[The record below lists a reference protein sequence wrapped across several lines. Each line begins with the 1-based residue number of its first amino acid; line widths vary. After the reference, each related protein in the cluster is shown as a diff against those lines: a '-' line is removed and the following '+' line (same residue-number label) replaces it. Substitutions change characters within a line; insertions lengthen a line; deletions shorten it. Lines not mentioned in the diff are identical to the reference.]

1 MSNLTKEDVQGLPC
15 KGHQDDGDALLWGSL
30 TYASGLDVRSGIEL
44 CESDSGQV
52 FRSPA
57 RADKSKQGVIELN
70 SFSRDMA
77 TGFTLAAAASCYKYK
92 DGRVLEAYER
102 WVEYTLNNG
111 CRACKD
117 TDGRCIMTPA
127 LYWMASYAGA
137 SNVPAAYAVTRW
149 FLKPY
154 LLIAAMVNEPGF
166 TLHLVSVTLFML
178 QIHYG
183 GYDRSPFLVKQACR
197 SLHRRQPKN
206 AFFAVLAN
214 QKDKARSSLEE
225 VKSHIDAN
233 GQGIRNQWCW
243 ERYDEEQAH
252 KDSCG
257 WDVDFIENLLKDQ

>member
-1 MSNLTKEDVQGLPC
+1 MSNLITEEVQGLPC
-15 KGHQDDGDALLWGSL
+15 KGHQDDGDAMLWGSL
-30 TYASGLDVRSGIEL
+30 IYASGADVSSGIEL
-44 CESDSGQV
+44 CESADGQF

-57 RADKSKQGVIELN
+57 RADKAKQGIVELN

-77 TGFTLAAAASCYKYK
+77 TGFTLAAAASYYKYK
-92 DGRVLEAYER
+92 DSGVLHAYER

-137 SNVPAAYAVTRW
+137 SNVPAAYAITRW

-154 LLIAAMVNEPGF
+154 LLVAAMVNEPGF

-183 GYDRSPFLVKQACR
+183 GYDKSPLIVKLACNR
-197 SLHRRQPKN
+197 LHKRQPKN
-206 AFFAVLAN
+206 AFFAFLAN
-214 QKDKARSSLEE
+214 QKDKARVCLDE
-225 VKSHIDAN
+225 VKSHVYAN

-243 ERYDEEQAH
+243 ERSDEEQAH

-257 WDVDFIENLLKDQ
+257 WDVVFIENLLKG